1 MTLSRVLASLR
12 SRLAPSEAMIVATM
26 PAEKPI
32 DSGRLGCV
40 SAKNAN
46 TPMPER
52 VPHGNHQAPSLGF
65 DVHVTSHSQYS
76 SPFTMHA
83 RSLTIDAGSPCTRTG
98 TMAIR
103 PLEDSQVCAAHA
115 FL

>member
-1 MTLSRVLASLR
+1 
-12 SRLAPSEAMIVATM
+12 MIVATM
-26 PAEKPI
+26 PAEKAI
-32 DSGRLGCV
+32 DRGKLGCV

-46 TPMPER
+46 TAMPET

-65 DVHVTSHSQYS
+65 GVHVPSHSQYS

-83 RSLTIDAGSPCTRTG
+83 RSRPMEAGTPCTRTG

-103 PLEDSQVCAAHA
+103 PFEDSQVCAAHA
-115 FL
+115 FR